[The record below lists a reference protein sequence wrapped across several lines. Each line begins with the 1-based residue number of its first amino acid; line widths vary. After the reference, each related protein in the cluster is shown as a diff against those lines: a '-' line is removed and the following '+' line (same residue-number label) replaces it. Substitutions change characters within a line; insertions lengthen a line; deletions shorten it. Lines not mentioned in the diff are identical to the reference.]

1 MLPTAPSGSPT
12 ETNHAATGS
21 KCADEGLSG
30 PLNVGQ
36 VWAYFTDNPLYGE
49 DAEGEFLAG
58 TESRLLEFYS
68 LVSRVSY
75 KIARKP
81 LGLGPKAAR
90 NYEYWEWL
98 VFTFDAR
105 LGITPE
111 QLKTGSRV
119 FMNENAFISPM
130 SVFDL
135 ELIA

>member
-1 MLPTAPSGSPT
+1 MKDL
-12 ETNHAATGS
+12 TGTLWLDRQ
-21 KCADEGLSG
+21 KK
-30 PLNVGQ
+30 
-36 VWAYFTDNPLYGE
+36 
-49 DAEGEFLAG
+49 EFIICVQ
-58 TESRLLEFYS
+58 R
-68 LVSRVSY
+68 
-75 KIARKP
+75 RKHVE
-81 LGLGPKAAR
+81 R
-90 NYEYWEWL
+90 YHEYWEWL

>member
-21 KCADEGLSG
+21 RCADEGLD
-30 PLNVGQ
+30 VGQ

-49 DAEGEFLAG
+49 DAEGEFLVG
-58 TESRLLEFYS
+58 TQSRLLEFYS

-90 NYEYWEWL
+90 NYEYWQ
-98 VFTFDAR
+98 VVVTNAQT
-105 LGITPE
+105 GAIT
-111 QLKTGSRV
+111 TRV
-119 FMNENAFISPM
+119 QSFPG
-130 SVFDL
+130 DL
-135 ELIA
+135 MGAGYRRIV